1 MHIYEHISKT
11 GLLGGS
17 AVKKPPAVQMW
28 VPPLGQEE
36 EMEINPRPNSSWENP
51 MVRGAWRVTVHG
63 ITKPRTGPKRLSM
76 HAYIK
81 CRYFN
86 T

>member
-11 GLLGGS
+11 WLLGGS

-63 ITKPRTGPKRLSM
+63 ITKSRPRLSDF
-76 HAYIK
+76 HFIEVKALK
-81 CRYFN
+81 VC
-86 T
+86 